1 MADDA
6 YGHGRR
12 VVLLAGGV
20 SALGV
25 LPVFMLGGLS
35 VFMREEIGLSDA
47 LLGVMVAVFFS
58 ASSLA
63 SLPGGRLAELRGPR
77 AAVVAAAGLSGVGL
91 LGIPLLVRDA
101 AWLIPLVLLSG
112 AGNGVAQP
120 TSNLLLARG
129 VRPQRQGT
137 AFGLKQASSAGATL
151 LVGSAVALLVGPL
164 GWRGAFGVWTVLAL
178 VLPPMVPAGLRGPGR
193 RRPTGARLREG
204 DVSLR
209 TMLWLTT
216 ATGIGAAIGTAM
228 ASFFVPFTVQG
239 GIPAGSAG
247 GLLTIASVGTMFA
260 RALLGVV
267 SDRMVGGHLR
277 LAGRCVVAGAIG
289 FAGFAYLPV
298 GDGVTVPLIGAVL
311 LVFLA
316 GWGWH
321 GVFNYAIARANPNAP
336 GAAAAIIG
344 VGVFLGGVIGPL
356 GFGFLAEQV
365 DYRSAWTSVVVA
377 SVVCYA
383 CMRIGARLVQDER
396 GLQVPA

>member
-1 MADDA
+1 MGGDA

-12 VVLLAGGV
+12 VVVLAGGV
-20 SALGV
+20 SAMGV
-25 LPVFMLGGLS
+25 LPIFMLGGLA
-35 VFMREEIGLSDA
+35 VFMRDELGLSDT
-47 LLGVMVAVFFS
+47 LLGVMVAVYFG

-77 AAVVAAAGLSGVGL
+77 SSVLVAAGLSAAGL

-101 AWLIPLVLLSG
+101 LWLVPLVVLSG

-129 VRPQRQGT
+129 VRPHRRGT

-151 LVGSAVALLVGPL
+151 LVGSAVALLVAPL
-164 GWRGAFGVWTVLAL
+164 GWRGAFGVWALLAL
-178 VLPPMVPAGLRGPGR
+178 ALPPMVPEGLR
-193 RRPTGARLREG
+193 RPPPARAAGVALREG
-204 DVSLR
+204 DVSLP
-209 TMLWLTT
+209 TMVWLTI
-216 ATGIGAAIGTAM
+216 ATGIGAAVGTAM
-228 ASFFVPFTVQG
+228 ASFFVPFVVQSGITPEVAGVMLTV
-239 GIPAGSAG
+239 
-247 GLLTIASVGTMFA
+247 ASVGSMLA
-260 RALLGVV
+260 RAGLGVI

-277 LAGRCVVAGAIG
+277 LAGRCVVAGAVGFLG
-289 FAGFAYLPV
+289 FAVLPV
-298 GDGVTVPLIGAVL
+298 GDGVTVLVGVAIA

-356 GFGFLAEQV
+356 GFGFLADTV
-365 DYRSAWTSVVVA
+365 SYAAAWHAVVIA
-377 SVVCYA
+377 SIVCYG
-383 CMRIGARLVQDER
+383 CMLVGARLVQQELQ
-396 GLQVPA
+396 LQVPA